1 MRFVPVVV
9 VTLMWGLSFVATKF
23 AVEVFPPFPAAF
35 YRFLIATIVL
45 LPFSKVKFKDLFN
58 INALFAGFWGITMYF
73 VFENSA
79 LTITSPTNAAII
91 VSTAP
96 ILYVLFTHIF
106 HKRKTTLSQYLG
118 MFLAFLGVAIVIL
131 GGESIRVRI
140 LGDLLAFGSAF
151 AWVLYTHYV
160 LKLKNYEGI
169 QNTFLITFW
178 GLVTLI
184 PFSLT
189 QNIRPQFE
197 IKSLI
202 ALIYL
207 GVFCSAL
214 GYLLW
219 NKSIKLIGD
228 RRTTNAVY
236 FIPLVTVFSEKLLM
250 GTGLTLKNIFGVIMV
265 MLGLYIFERSEKD
278 GKERLGN

>member
-1 MRFVPVVV
+1 MRFVPVVI

-23 AVEVFPPFPAAF
+23 AVQVFSPFPAAF

-45 LPFSKVKFKDLFN
+45 LPFSKVKFKDLLN

-73 VFENSA
+73 VFENTA

-118 MFLAFLGVAIVIL
+118 IFLAFLGVAIVIL
-131 GGESIRVRI
+131 GGESIRLRI
-140 LGDLLAFGSAF
+140 LGDLLAFGAAF
-151 AWVLYTHYV
+151 SWVFYTHYV

-184 PFSLT
+184 PFSLI
-189 QNIRPQFE
+189 QNMRPQME

-236 FIPLVTVFSEKLLM
+236 FIPLVTVFSERLLM
-250 GTGLTLKNIFGVIMV
+250 GTGLTLKNIFGVIMLIV
-265 MLGLYIFERSEKD
+265 GLYIFERSEKD
-278 GKERLGN
+278 GKERSWN